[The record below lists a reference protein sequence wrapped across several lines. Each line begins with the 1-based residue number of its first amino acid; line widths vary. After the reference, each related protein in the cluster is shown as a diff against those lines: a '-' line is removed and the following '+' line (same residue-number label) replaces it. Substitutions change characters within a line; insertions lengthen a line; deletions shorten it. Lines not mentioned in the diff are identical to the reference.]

1 MVHFGVEFES
11 VRFCDSKFVGFRIGA
26 ASRSMGQGDSVGW
39 AGPEEITDRL
49 LVGQNGS
56 IFTA

>member
-1 MVHFGVEFES
+1 LVHFGVEFES

-39 AGPEEITDRL
+39 AGPEEM
-49 LVGQNGS
+49 LVPENWISSQQND
-56 IFTA
+56 

>member
-39 AGPEEITDRL
+39 AGPEEM
-49 LVGQNGS
+49 LVPENWISSQQND
-56 IFTA
+56 